1 MSIFQCHF
9 RNFLD
14 FFCENITQLW
24 IFTWNSLFLDEY
36 SSDTYQMTKIFGQ
49 MYPFLV
55 HSINKWN
62 TQFTKIGICLKFLR
76 QNVISRFDISTK
88 YKSNLFS
95 GLFNSIQNNK
105 THTTLTENCVYSE
118 EKWKKRRH
126 NSNGATLSFTH
137 YKRCDIATAS
147 FSFRRQQNA
156 QQWSFS
162 RAQNTFRAS
171 FTLVVIAFTV

>member
-1 MSIFQCHF
+1 MPFSEFSRFSLRKHHSIVDFHLEFLIFRWIFQRH
-9 RNFLD
+9 
-14 FFCENITQLW
+14 IP
-24 IFTWNSLFLDEY
+24 
-36 SSDTYQMTKIFGQ
+36 YQMTKIFGQ

-95 GLFNSIQNNK
+95 GFFNSIQNNK